1 MARVTWAGTA
11 WKLALIDL
19 VDGHGRP
26 GGSDV
31 FGRTWFSSCSMVVG
45 RYLLPFAVCWWDIV
59 TALAVRCMVG
69 RLVLGTLSAWVRA
82 GEVYF
87 YGKLFGGT
95 RPVVVGGVKRFWDHN
110 RYHISGFWP
119 RNRYHVVCP
128 GH

>member
-1 MARVTWAGTA
+1 MFCENLVLFVLYVGTLFAAFCRVLW
-11 WKLALIDL
+11 
-19 VDGHGRP
+19 R
-26 GGSDV
+26 
-31 FGRTWFSSCSMVVG
+31 
-45 RYLLPFAVCWWDIV
+45 DIV

-119 RNRYHVVCP
+119 RNRYHVECP
-128 GH
+128 GR

>member
-1 MARVTWAGTA
+1 
-11 WKLALIDL
+11 
-19 VDGHGRP
+19 
-26 GGSDV
+26 
-31 FGRTWFSSCSMVVG
+31 MVVQVQSEFLRDPG
-45 RYLLPFAVCWWDIV
+45 SLRAPCWDVLLPFAVCWWDII

-119 RNRYHVVCP
+119 RNRYHVECP